1 MPYIL
6 CLAISTL
13 VLIYLHGYRF
23 DKLSVLPHGSSVT
36 WKLTQTQVDSDFRQQ
51 LADGAGEVR
60 FFFYLKT
67 VHFIS
72 ERPLNHHPSISPFCF
87 SPGVSLTL
95 RPEPVAV
102 VGHFI

>member
-1 MPYIL
+1 MG
-6 CLAISTL
+6 T
-13 VLIYLHGYRF
+13 GF

-72 ERPLNHHPSISPFCF
+72 ERPLNHHPFALSVSV
-87 SPGVSLTL
+87 PGVSLTL